1 MKKLFMVVMA
11 IVLVFGVTATASAD
25 ANLSWDAGKGT
36 ATVDGEKDDVYA
48 GAQKMDLSVASD
60 IGANGADDTSAS
72 AWVVYDNEAIYFFVE
87 VSDSVLDD
95 TNANVWEKDS
105 VELRLE
111 NKDQLAQ
118 AYAVSE
124 TYDGTIVSE
133 AKVLKTDKGYNVEF
147 KAPYATAE
155 GSSVMFSLQ
164 VNAASNG
171 KRNNTLHTSDDLK
184 DAWQNND
191 VFETLVFSSSTA
203 SVDAVEDSPK
213 TGDAS
218 TGYIYMIAAVACVAS
233 CVLFYSRRKT
243 NKIKL

>member
-1 MKKLFMVVMA
+1 M
-11 IVLVFGVTATASAD
+11 
-25 ANLSWDAGKGT
+25 
-36 ATVDGEKDDVYA
+36 
-48 GAQKMDLSVASD
+48 
-60 IGANGADDTSAS
+60 
-72 AWVVYDNEAIYFFVE
+72 
-87 VSDSVLDD
+87 
-95 TNANVWEKDS
+95 
-105 VELRLE
+105 
-111 NKDQLAQ
+111 
-118 AYAVSE
+118 
-124 TYDGTIVSE
+124 
-133 AKVLKTDKGYNVEF
+133 EF

-155 GSSVMFSLQ
+155 GSSVKFSLQ

-203 SVDAVEDSPK
+203 SAVDNSPK

-218 TGYIYMIAAVACVAS
+218 AGYIYIIAFVACVGS